1 MKKIIN
7 TKVYDTDTATRV
19 GKWYAN
25 EYSDLDRV
33 EEELYRKR
41 TGEYFLYGCGGARS
55 KYSEYLGGRSYG
67 GGERIM
73 PLTYAEAQEWAEEH
87 LSADAYETEFG
98 EIQEDDTVSTI
109 TVSMPSDMLDEIRRD
124 AKIKGTSVS
133 SVIVQRLNEKK

>member
-7 TKVYDTDTATRV
+7 NKMYDTDTATFV
-19 GKWYAN
+19 GDWYFN
-25 EYSDLDRV
+25 QESDLDRTC
-33 EEELYRKR
+33 EELYRKR
-41 TGEYFLYGCGGARS
+41 TGEYFLYGWGGARS
-55 KYSEYLGGRSYG
+55 RYSEYLGGNSYG

-73 PLTYAEAQEWAEEH
+73 PLTYAEAQEWAQEH
-87 LSADAYETEFG
+87 LSADAYEAEFG
-98 EIQEDDTVSTI
+98 EIVEDSTVSTI